1 MLHKWCVNCEQGVRL
16 NLCGIALEILRRGQ
30 YILKKLDFKNAV
42 IKKALMVLY
51 DVVAI
56 NLAYIFVMLIGGGQR
71 NMDAIWQRS
80 LPVTVIFIVLYHAFK
95 IYSSMWEYAGIREV
109 LNVALA
115 TVIGG
120 VCGIAVDLIFS
131 SFGGAASEL
140 KNGCF
145 DASFYIFGTLVA
157 IVFVA
162 GMRVAYRL
170 IRRYYR
176 EKSLEMDEK
185 LDRVMIVGAG
195 DMGMIIINELEVNNY
210 ARGKPVIAVDDN
222 PLKVGKRIRG
232 IPVKGTCNQIPEL
245 AKKYDINTIIL
256 CLPSVGSE
264 RQTEILRIA
273 VKTGCRLK
281 TSPSLLEMTD
291 TSQSGRIRDV
301 NITDLLSR
309 PEVELNRDVCGYLKD
324 QVVLVTGGGGSIGSE
339 LCRQVSKYH
348 PKKIV
353 VFDIYENGA
362 YILKQQLDSYH
373 NGDPE
378 IDIRIGSVR
387 DQARLREVF
396 EEFRPSIVFH
406 AAAHKHVPLMEDCP
420 KEAVKNNVFGTF
432 NVASIAIEYKVK
444 RFVNISSDKAVN
456 PANVMGATKRI
467 TEMIVQYFE
476 RKCKNSTIF
485 AAVRFGN
492 VLGSSGSVIPIFT
505 EQIKNGGPVTVTHPE
520 ITRYFMT
527 IPEAAQLVVQAG
539 GLARGGEIFVLDMG
553 DPVKIVT
560 LAENLI
566 MLSGY
571 KPYTEIEI
579 KFTGLRPGEKLYEE
593 LVLDEESDE
602 RQMTA
607 NNKIFVTKAV
617 EMDDD
622 LFEKEL
628 EKLNK
633 ADEKEI
639 RKIIKEIVPNYKE
652 AETD

>member
-1 MLHKWCVNCEQGVRL
+1 M
-16 NLCGIALEILRRGQ
+16 
-30 YILKKLDFKNAV
+30 KKVDFKSAG
-42 IKKALMVLY
+42 IKSVLMMLY
-51 DVVAI
+51 DVFAV
-56 NLAYIFVMLIGGGQR
+56 NFAYIFVMFIGSGQH
-71 NMDAIWQRS
+71 NMDAIWQRA
-80 LPVTVIFIVLYHAFK
+80 LPVTAIFIVLYYAFK

-109 LNVALA
+109 WNVALA
-115 TVIGG
+115 TIIGG
-120 VCGIAVDLIFS
+120 ISGIAVDLILS
-131 SFGGAASEL
+131 SIGGAASKL
-140 KNGCF
+140 NNGCF
-145 DASFYIFGTLVA
+145 DAYFYVFGTLVA
-157 IVFVA
+157 IILVA
-162 GMRVAYRL
+162 GMRILYRL
-170 IRRYYR
+170 VRRYYR
-176 EKSLEMDEK
+176 EKSLEKDEK
-185 LDRVMIVGAG
+185 LDHVMIVGAG

-210 ARGKPVIAVDDN
+210 SKGKPIIAVDDN

-232 IPVKGTCNQIPEL
+232 IPVKGTCDQIPEL
-245 AKKYDINTIIL
+245 AKKYDINTIIM

-273 VKTGCRLK
+273 VKTGCKLK

-291 TSQSGRIRDV
+291 TSHGGRIRDV

-324 QVVLVTGGGGSIGSE
+324 QIVLVTGGGGSIGSE

-353 VFDIYENGA
+353 VFDIYENNA
-362 YILKQQLDSYH
+362 YLLKQQLDAYH
-373 NGDPE
+373 KGNPE

-387 DQARLREVF
+387 DPKRLREVF
-396 EEFRPSIVFH
+396 DEFHPSIVFH
-406 AAAHKHVPLMEDCP
+406 AAAHKHVPLMEDSP

-432 NVASIAIEYKVK
+432 NVASIAVEYNVK

-505 EQIKNGGPVTVTHPE
+505 EQIKNGGPVMVTHPD

-539 GLARGGEIFVLDMG
+539 GLAKGGEIFVLDMG
-553 DPVKIVT
+553 EPVKIVT

-579 KFTGLRPGEKLYEE
+579 KFSGLRPGEKLYEE

-602 RQMTA
+602 RKMTA
-607 NNKIFVTKAV
+607 NNKIFVTKPV
-617 EMDDD
+617 DMDDE

-628 EKLNK
+628 EKLK
-633 ADEKEI
+633 DADENEV
-639 RKIIKEIVPNYKE
+639 RGIIKEIVPNYHE
-652 AETD
+652 AKTD

>member
-1 MLHKWCVNCEQGVRL
+1 M
-16 NLCGIALEILRRGQ
+16 
-30 YILKKLDFKNAV
+30 KKVDFKSAG
-42 IKKALMVLY
+42 IKSVLMMLY
-51 DVVAI
+51 DVFAV
-56 NLAYIFVMLIGGGQR
+56 NFAYIFVMFIGSGQH
-71 NMDAIWQRS
+71 NMDAIWQRA
-80 LPVTVIFIVLYHAFK
+80 LPVTAIFIVLYYAFK

-109 LNVALA
+109 WNVALA
-115 TVIGG
+115 TIIGG
-120 VCGIAVDLIFS
+120 ISGIAVDLILS
-131 SFGGAASEL
+131 SIGGAASKL
-140 KNGCF
+140 NNGCF
-145 DASFYIFGTLVA
+145 DAYFYIFGTLVA
-157 IVFVA
+157 IILVA
-162 GMRVAYRL
+162 GMRILYRL
-170 IRRYYR
+170 VRRYYR
-176 EKSLEMDEK
+176 EKSLEKDEK

-210 ARGKPVIAVDDN
+210 SKGKPIIAVDDN

-232 IPVKGTCNQIPEL
+232 IPVKGTCDQIPEL
-245 AKKYDINTIIL
+245 AKKYDINTIIM

-273 VKTGCRLK
+273 VKTGCKLK

-291 TSQSGRIRDV
+291 TSHGGRIRDV

-324 QVVLVTGGGGSIGSE
+324 QIVLVTGGGGSIGSE

-353 VFDIYENGA
+353 VFDIYENNA
-362 YILKQQLDSYH
+362 YLLKQQLDSYH
-373 NGDPE
+373 KGNPE

-387 DQARLREVF
+387 DPKRLREVF
-396 EEFRPSIVFH
+396 DEFHPSIVFH
-406 AAAHKHVPLMEDCP
+406 AAAHKHVPLMEDSP

-432 NVASIAIEYKVK
+432 NVASIAVEYNVK

-505 EQIKNGGPVTVTHPE
+505 EQIKNGGPVMVTHPD

-539 GLARGGEIFVLDMG
+539 GLAKGGEIFVLDMG
-553 DPVKIVT
+553 EPVKIVT

-579 KFTGLRPGEKLYEE
+579 KFSGLRPGEKLYEE

-602 RQMTA
+602 RKMTA
-607 NNKIFVTKAV
+607 NNKIFVTKPV
-617 EMDDD
+617 DMDDE

-628 EKLNK
+628 EKLK
-633 ADEKEI
+633 DADENEV
-639 RKIIKEIVPNYKE
+639 RGIIKEIVPNYHE
-652 AETD
+652 AKND

>member
-1 MLHKWCVNCEQGVRL
+1 M
-16 NLCGIALEILRRGQ
+16 
-30 YILKKLDFKNAV
+30 KKVDFKSAG
-42 IKKALMVLY
+42 IKSALMMLY
-51 DVVAI
+51 DVFAV
-56 NLAYIFVMLIGGGQR
+56 NFAYIFVMFIGSGQH
-71 NMDAIWQRS
+71 NMDAIWQRA
-80 LPVTVIFIVLYHAFK
+80 LPVTAIFIVLYYAFK

-109 LNVALA
+109 WNVALA
-115 TVIGG
+115 TIIGG
-120 VCGIAVDLIFS
+120 ISGIAVDLILS
-131 SFGGAASEL
+131 SIGGAASKL
-140 KNGCF
+140 NNGCF
-145 DASFYIFGTLVA
+145 DAYFYVFGTLVA
-157 IVFVA
+157 IILVA
-162 GMRVAYRL
+162 GMRILYRL
-170 IRRYYR
+170 VRRYYR
-176 EKSLEMDEK
+176 EKSLEKDEK

-210 ARGKPVIAVDDN
+210 SRGKPIIAVDDN

-232 IPVKGTCNQIPEL
+232 IPVKGTCDQIPEL
-245 AKKYDINTIIL
+245 AKKYDINTIIM

-273 VKTGCRLK
+273 VKTGCKLK

-291 TSQSGRIRDV
+291 TSNGGRIRDV

-324 QVVLVTGGGGSIGSE
+324 QIVLVTGGGGSIGSE

-353 VFDIYENGA
+353 VFDIYENSA
-362 YILKQQLDSYH
+362 YLLKQQLDAYH
-373 NGDPE
+373 KGNPE

-387 DQARLREVF
+387 DPKRLREVF
-396 EEFRPSIVFH
+396 DEFHPSIVFH
-406 AAAHKHVPLMEDCP
+406 AAAHKHVPLMEDSP

-432 NVASIAIEYKVK
+432 NVASIAVEYNVK

-505 EQIKNGGPVTVTHPE
+505 EQIKNGGPVMVTHPD

-539 GLARGGEIFVLDMG
+539 GLAKGGEIFVLDMG
-553 DPVKIVT
+553 EPVKIVT

-579 KFTGLRPGEKLYEE
+579 KFSGLRPGEKLYEE

-602 RQMTA
+602 RKMTA
-607 NNKIFVTKAV
+607 NNKIFVTKPV
-617 EMDDD
+617 DMDDE

-628 EKLNK
+628 EKLK
-633 ADEKEI
+633 DADENEV
-639 RKIIKEIVPNYKE
+639 RGIIKEIVPNYHE
-652 AETD
+652 AKND

>member
-1 MLHKWCVNCEQGVRL
+1 MKKVDFRSAFVKRILMMVYDIFAVNLSYLCVM
-16 NLCGIALEILRRGQ
+16 
-30 YILKKLDFKNAV
+30 F
-42 IKKALMVLY
+42 
-51 DVVAI
+51 
-56 NLAYIFVMLIGGGQR
+56 IGGGQKSF
-71 NMDAIWQRS
+71 DALLERA
-80 LPVTVIFIVLYHAFK
+80 LPVTVITILLFYAFK
-95 IYSSMWEYAGIREV
+95 VYSSMWEYAGYKEI
-109 LNVALA
+109 LNVSVAA
-115 TVIGG
+115 VISGIS
-120 VCGIAVDLIFS
+120 GIAVDLIIS
-131 SFGGAASEL
+131 SLGGATSDL

-145 DASFYIFGTLVA
+145 DAYFYIFGTLF
-157 IVFVA
+157 IILLVA
-162 GMRVAYRL
+162 GMRMGYRL

-176 EKSLEMDEK
+176 ESALKRDEK

-210 ARGKPVIAVDDN
+210 SKGKPIIAVDDN
-222 PLKVGKRIRG
+222 PLKLGQRIRG
-232 IPVKGTCNQIPEL
+232 IPVKGNCDQIPEL
-245 AKKYDINTIIL
+245 AKKYEIDTIIL
-256 CLPSVGSE
+256 CLPSVNAE

-273 VKTGCRLK
+273 VKTGCKLK
-281 TSPSLLEMTD
+281 TSPSLLEMAD
-291 TSQSGRIRDV
+291 MSQGGGRIRDV

-309 PEVELNRDVCGYLKD
+309 PEVELNKDVCSYLND

-353 VFDIYENGA
+353 VFDIYENSA
-362 YILKQQLDSYH
+362 YLLKQQLDAFH
-373 NGDPE
+373 KGKLE

-387 DQARLREVF
+387 DPKRLREVF
-396 EEFRPSIVFH
+396 DEFHPSIVFH
-406 AAAHKHVPLMEDCP
+406 AAAHKHVPLMEESP

-432 NVASIAIEYKVK
+432 NVASIAIEYNVK

-476 RKCKNSTIF
+476 RKCNNSTIF

-505 EQIKNGGPVTVTHPE
+505 EQIKNGGPVTVTHPD

-539 GLARGGEIFVLDMG
+539 GLAKGGEIFVLDMG
-553 DPVKIVT
+553 EPVKIVT

-579 KFTGLRPGEKLYEE
+579 EFSGLRPGEKLYEE
-593 LVLDEESDE
+593 LVLEEESSE
-602 RQMTA
+602 RKMTA
-607 NNKIFVTKAV
+607 NNKIFVTKPV
-617 EMDDD
+617 EMDDK
-622 LFEKEL
+622 LFESQL
-628 EKLNK
+628 EKLKN
-633 ADEKEI
+633 AGEREV
-639 RKIIKEIVPNYKE
+639 RGIIKEIVPNYHE
-652 AETD
+652 AE

>member
-1 MLHKWCVNCEQGVRL
+1 M
-16 NLCGIALEILRRGQ
+16 
-30 YILKKLDFKNAV
+30 KKVDFKSAG
-42 IKKALMVLY
+42 IKSVLMMLY
-51 DVVAI
+51 DVFAV
-56 NLAYIFVMLIGGGQR
+56 NFAYIFVMFIGSGQH
-71 NMDAIWQRS
+71 NMDAIWQRA
-80 LPVTVIFIVLYHAFK
+80 LPVTAIFIVLYYAFK

-109 LNVALA
+109 WNVALA
-115 TVIGG
+115 TIIGG
-120 VCGIAVDLIFS
+120 ISGIAVDLILS
-131 SFGGAASEL
+131 SIGGAASKL
-140 KNGCF
+140 NNGCF
-145 DASFYIFGTLVA
+145 DAYFYIFGTLVA
-157 IVFVA
+157 IILVA
-162 GMRVAYRL
+162 GMRILYRL
-170 IRRYYR
+170 VRRYYR
-176 EKSLEMDEK
+176 EKSLEKDEK

-210 ARGKPVIAVDDN
+210 SRGKPIIAVDDN

-232 IPVKGTCNQIPEL
+232 IPVKGTCDQIPEL
-245 AKKYDINTIIL
+245 AKKYDINTIIM

-273 VKTGCRLK
+273 VKTGCKLK

-291 TSQSGRIRDV
+291 TSHGGRIRDV

-324 QVVLVTGGGGSIGSE
+324 QIVLVTGGGGSIGSE

-353 VFDIYENGA
+353 VFDIYENSA
-362 YILKQQLDSYH
+362 YLLKQQLDAYH
-373 NGDPE
+373 KGNPE

-387 DQARLREVF
+387 DPKRLREVF
-396 EEFRPSIVFH
+396 DEFHPSIVFH
-406 AAAHKHVPLMEDCP
+406 AAAHKHVPLMEDSP

-432 NVASIAIEYKVK
+432 NVASIAVEYNVK

-505 EQIKNGGPVTVTHPE
+505 EQIKNGGPVMVTHPD

-539 GLARGGEIFVLDMG
+539 GLAKGGEIFVLDMG
-553 DPVKIVT
+553 EPVKIVT

-579 KFTGLRPGEKLYEE
+579 KFSGLRPGEKLYEE

-602 RQMTA
+602 RKMTA
-607 NNKIFVTKAV
+607 NNKIFVTKPV
-617 EMDDD
+617 DMDDE

-628 EKLNK
+628 EKLK
-633 ADEKEI
+633 YADEKEV
-639 RKIIKEIVPNYKE
+639 RGIIKEIVPNYHE
-652 AETD
+652 AKTD

>member
-1 MLHKWCVNCEQGVRL
+1 M
-16 NLCGIALEILRRGQ
+16 
-30 YILKKLDFKNAV
+30 KKVDFKSAG
-42 IKKALMVLY
+42 IKSVLMMLY
-51 DVVAI
+51 DVFAV
-56 NLAYIFVMLIGGGQR
+56 NFAYIFVMFIGSGQH
-71 NMDAIWQRS
+71 NMDAIWQRA
-80 LPVTVIFIVLYHAFK
+80 LPVTAIFIVLYYAFK

-109 LNVALA
+109 WNVALA
-115 TVIGG
+115 TIIGG
-120 VCGIAVDLIFS
+120 ISGIAVDLILS
-131 SFGGAASEL
+131 SIGGAASKL
-140 KNGCF
+140 NNGCF
-145 DASFYIFGTLVA
+145 DAYFYIFGTLVA
-157 IVFVA
+157 IILVA
-162 GMRVAYRL
+162 GMRILYRL
-170 IRRYYR
+170 VRRYYR
-176 EKSLEMDEK
+176 EKSLEKDEK

-210 ARGKPVIAVDDN
+210 SKGKPIIAVDDN

-232 IPVKGTCNQIPEL
+232 IPVKGTCDQIPEL
-245 AKKYDINTIIL
+245 AKKYDINTIIM

-273 VKTGCRLK
+273 VKTGCKLK

-291 TSQSGRIRDV
+291 TSHGGRIRDV

-324 QVVLVTGGGGSIGSE
+324 QIVLVTGGGGSIGSE

-353 VFDIYENGA
+353 VFDIYENNA
-362 YILKQQLDSYH
+362 YLLKQQLDSYH
-373 NGDPE
+373 KGNPE

-387 DQARLREVF
+387 DPKRLREVF
-396 EEFRPSIVFH
+396 DEFHPSIVFH
-406 AAAHKHVPLMEDCP
+406 AAAHKHVPLMEDSP

-432 NVASIAIEYKVK
+432 NVASIAVEYNVK

-505 EQIKNGGPVTVTHPE
+505 EQIKNGGPVMVTHPD

-539 GLARGGEIFVLDMG
+539 GLAKGGEIFVLDMG
-553 DPVKIVT
+553 EPVKIVT

-579 KFTGLRPGEKLYEE
+579 KFSGLRPGEKLYEE

-602 RQMTA
+602 RKMTA
-607 NNKIFVTKAV
+607 NNKIFVTKPV
-617 EMDDD
+617 DMDDE

-628 EKLNK
+628 EKLK
-633 ADEKEI
+633 DADENEV
-639 RKIIKEIVPNYKE
+639 RGIIKEIVPNYHE
-652 AETD
+652 AKTD

>member
-1 MLHKWCVNCEQGVRL
+1 M
-16 NLCGIALEILRRGQ
+16 
-30 YILKKLDFKNAV
+30 KKVDFKSAG
-42 IKKALMVLY
+42 IKSVLMMLY
-51 DVVAI
+51 DVFAV
-56 NLAYIFVMLIGGGQR
+56 NFAYIFVMFIGSGQH
-71 NMDAIWQRS
+71 NMDAIWQRA
-80 LPVTVIFIVLYHAFK
+80 LPVTAIFIVLYYAFK

-109 LNVALA
+109 WNVALA
-115 TVIGG
+115 TIIGG
-120 VCGIAVDLIFS
+120 ISGIAVDLILS
-131 SFGGAASEL
+131 SIGGAASKL
-140 KNGCF
+140 NNGCF
-145 DASFYIFGTLVA
+145 DAYFYVFGTLVA
-157 IVFVA
+157 IILVA
-162 GMRVAYRL
+162 GMRILYRL
-170 IRRYYR
+170 VRRYYR
-176 EKSLEMDEK
+176 EKSLEKDEK

-210 ARGKPVIAVDDN
+210 SKGKPIIAVDDN

-232 IPVKGTCNQIPEL
+232 IPVKGTCDQIPEL
-245 AKKYDINTIIL
+245 AKKYDINTIIM

-273 VKTGCRLK
+273 VKTGCKLK
-281 TSPSLLEMTD
+281 TSPSLLEMMD
-291 TSQSGRIRDV
+291 TSHGGRIRDV

-324 QVVLVTGGGGSIGSE
+324 QIVLVTGGGGSIGSE

-353 VFDIYENGA
+353 VFDIYENNA
-362 YILKQQLDSYH
+362 YLLKQQLDAYH
-373 NGDPE
+373 KGNPE

-387 DQARLREVF
+387 DPKRLREVF
-396 EEFRPSIVFH
+396 DEFHPSIVFH
-406 AAAHKHVPLMEDCP
+406 AAAHKHVPLMEDSP

-432 NVASIAIEYKVK
+432 NVASIAVEYNVK

-505 EQIKNGGPVTVTHPE
+505 EQIKNGGPVMVTHPD

-539 GLARGGEIFVLDMG
+539 GLAKGGEIFVLDMG
-553 DPVKIVT
+553 EPVKIVT

-579 KFTGLRPGEKLYEE
+579 KFSGLRPGEKLYEE

-602 RQMTA
+602 RKMTA
-607 NNKIFVTKAV
+607 NNKIFVTKPV
-617 EMDDD
+617 DMDDE

-628 EKLNK
+628 EKLK
-633 ADEKEI
+633 DADENEV
-639 RKIIKEIVPNYKE
+639 RGIIKEIVPNYHE
-652 AETD
+652 AKND

>member
-1 MLHKWCVNCEQGVRL
+1 M
-16 NLCGIALEILRRGQ
+16 
-30 YILKKLDFKNAV
+30 KKVDFKSAG
-42 IKKALMVLY
+42 IKSALMMLY
-51 DVVAI
+51 DVFAV
-56 NLAYIFVMLIGGGQR
+56 NFAYIFVMFIGSGQH
-71 NMDAIWQRS
+71 NMDAIWQRA
-80 LPVTVIFIVLYHAFK
+80 LPVTAIFIVLYYAFK

-109 LNVALA
+109 WNVALA
-115 TVIGG
+115 TIIGG
-120 VCGIAVDLIFS
+120 ISGIAVDLILS
-131 SFGGAASEL
+131 SIGGAASKL
-140 KNGCF
+140 NNGCF
-145 DASFYIFGTLVA
+145 DAYFYVFGTLVA
-157 IVFVA
+157 IILVA
-162 GMRVAYRL
+162 GMRILYRL
-170 IRRYYR
+170 VRRYYR
-176 EKSLEMDEK
+176 EKSLEKDEK

-210 ARGKPVIAVDDN
+210 SRGKPIIAVDDN

-232 IPVKGTCNQIPEL
+232 IPVKGTCDQIPEL
-245 AKKYDINTIIL
+245 AKKYDINTIIM

-273 VKTGCRLK
+273 VKTGCKLK
-281 TSPSLLEMTD
+281 TSPNLLEMTD
-291 TSQSGRIRDV
+291 TSHGGRIRDV

-324 QVVLVTGGGGSIGSE
+324 QIVLVTGGGGSIGSE

-353 VFDIYENGA
+353 VFDIYENNA
-362 YILKQQLDSYH
+362 YLLKQQLDAYH
-373 NGDPE
+373 KGNPE

-387 DQARLREVF
+387 DPKRLREVF
-396 EEFRPSIVFH
+396 DEFHPSIVFH
-406 AAAHKHVPLMEDCP
+406 AAAHKHVPLMEDSP

-432 NVASIAIEYKVK
+432 NVASIAVEYNVK

-505 EQIKNGGPVTVTHPE
+505 EQIKNGGPVMVTHPD

-539 GLARGGEIFVLDMG
+539 GLAKGGEIFVLDMG
-553 DPVKIVT
+553 EPVKIVT

-579 KFTGLRPGEKLYEE
+579 KFSGLRPGEKLYEE

-602 RQMTA
+602 RKMTA
-607 NNKIFVTKAV
+607 NNKIFVTKPV
-617 EMDDD
+617 NMDDE

-628 EKLNK
+628 EKLK
-633 ADEKEI
+633 DADENEV
-639 RKIIKEIVPNYKE
+639 RGIIKEIVPNYHE
-652 AETD
+652 AKTD

>member
-1 MLHKWCVNCEQGVRL
+1 M
-16 NLCGIALEILRRGQ
+16 
-30 YILKKLDFKNAV
+30 KKVDFKSAG
-42 IKKALMVLY
+42 IKSVLMMLY
-51 DVVAI
+51 DVFAV
-56 NLAYIFVMLIGGGQR
+56 NFAYIFVMFIGSGQH
-71 NMDAIWQRS
+71 NMDAIWQRA
-80 LPVTVIFIVLYHAFK
+80 LPVTAIFIVLYYAFK

-109 LNVALA
+109 WNVALA
-115 TVIGG
+115 TIIGG
-120 VCGIAVDLIFS
+120 ISGIAVDLILS
-131 SFGGAASEL
+131 SIGGAASKL
-140 KNGCF
+140 NNGCF
-145 DASFYIFGTLVA
+145 DAYFYVFGTLVA
-157 IVFVA
+157 IILVA
-162 GMRVAYRL
+162 GMRILYRL
-170 IRRYYR
+170 VRRYYR
-176 EKSLEMDEK
+176 EKSLEKDEK

-210 ARGKPVIAVDDN
+210 SKGKPIIAVDDN

-232 IPVKGTCNQIPEL
+232 IPVKGTCDQIPEL
-245 AKKYDINTIIL
+245 AKKYDINTIIM

-273 VKTGCRLK
+273 VKTGCKLK

-291 TSQSGRIRDV
+291 TSHGGRIRDV

-324 QVVLVTGGGGSIGSE
+324 QIVLVTGGGGSIGSE

-353 VFDIYENGA
+353 VFDIYENNA
-362 YILKQQLDSYH
+362 YLLKQQLDAYH
-373 NGDPE
+373 KGNPE

-387 DQARLREVF
+387 DPKRLREVF
-396 EEFRPSIVFH
+396 DEFHPSIVFH
-406 AAAHKHVPLMEDCP
+406 AAAHKHVPLMEDSP

-432 NVASIAIEYKVK
+432 NVASIAVEYNVK

-505 EQIKNGGPVTVTHPE
+505 EQIKNGGPVMVTHPD

-539 GLARGGEIFVLDMG
+539 GLAKGGEIFVLDMG
-553 DPVKIVT
+553 EPVKIVT

-579 KFTGLRPGEKLYEE
+579 KFSGLRPGEKLYEE

-602 RQMTA
+602 RKMTA
-607 NNKIFVTKAV
+607 NNKIFVTKPV
-617 EMDDD
+617 DMDDE

-628 EKLNK
+628 EKLK
-633 ADEKEI
+633 YADEKEV
-639 RKIIKEIVPNYKE
+639 RGIIKEIVPNYHE
-652 AETD
+652 AKTD

>member
-1 MLHKWCVNCEQGVRL
+1 MY
-16 NLCGIALEILRRGQ
+16 IRGR
-30 YILKKLDFKNAV
+30 IERSRKGFLIGRSIVVKKVDFKSAG
-42 IKKALMVLY
+42 IKSALMMLY
-51 DVVAI
+51 DVFAV
-56 NLAYIFVMLIGGGQR
+56 NFAYIFVMFIGSGQH
-71 NMDAIWQRS
+71 NMDAIWQRA
-80 LPVTVIFIVLYHAFK
+80 LPVTAIFIVLYYAFK

-109 LNVALA
+109 WNVALA
-115 TVIGG
+115 TIIGG
-120 VCGIAVDLIFS
+120 ISGIAVDLILS
-131 SFGGAASEL
+131 SIGGAASKL
-140 KNGCF
+140 NNGCF
-145 DASFYIFGTLVA
+145 DAYFYVFGTLVA
-157 IVFVA
+157 IILVA
-162 GMRVAYRL
+162 GMRILYRL
-170 IRRYYR
+170 VRRYYR
-176 EKSLEMDEK
+176 EKSLEKDEK
-185 LDRVMIVGAG
+185 IDRVMIVGAG

-210 ARGKPVIAVDDN
+210 SRGKPIIAVDDN

-232 IPVKGTCNQIPEL
+232 IPVKGTCDQIPEL
-245 AKKYDINTIIL
+245 AKKYDINTIIM

-273 VKTGCRLK
+273 VKTGCKLK

-291 TSQSGRIRDV
+291 TSNGGRIRDV

-324 QVVLVTGGGGSIGSE
+324 QIVLVTGGGGSIGSE

-353 VFDIYENGA
+353 VFDIYENNA
-362 YILKQQLDSYH
+362 YLLKQQLDAYH
-373 NGDPE
+373 KGNPE

-387 DQARLREVF
+387 DPKRLREVF
-396 EEFRPSIVFH
+396 DEFHPSIVFH
-406 AAAHKHVPLMEDCP
+406 AAAHKHVPLMEDSP

-432 NVASIAIEYKVK
+432 NVASIAVEYNVK

-505 EQIKNGGPVTVTHPE
+505 EQIKNGGPVMVTHPD

-539 GLARGGEIFVLDMG
+539 GLAKGGEIFVLDMG
-553 DPVKIVT
+553 EPVKIVT

-579 KFTGLRPGEKLYEE
+579 KFSGLRPGEKLYEE

-602 RQMTA
+602 RKMTA
-607 NNKIFVTKAV
+607 NNKIFVTKPV
-617 EMDDD
+617 NMDDE

-628 EKLNK
+628 EKLK
-633 ADEKEI
+633 DADENEV
-639 RKIIKEIVPNYKE
+639 RGIIKEIVPNYHE
-652 AETD
+652 AKTD

>member
-1 MLHKWCVNCEQGVRL
+1 M
-16 NLCGIALEILRRGQ
+16 
-30 YILKKLDFKNAV
+30 KKIDFRSAF
-42 IKKALMVLY
+42 IKSTLMMLY
-51 DVVAI
+51 DIFAV
-56 NLAYIFVMLIGGGQR
+56 NFAYIFVMLLGGGQQ
-71 NMDAIWQRS
+71 NMSAIWQRA

-109 LNVALA
+109 WNVAMA
-115 TVIGG
+115 TAIGG
-120 VCGIAVDLIFS
+120 ISGIAVDLILS
-131 SFGGAASEL
+131 SIGGAASEL

-145 DASFYIFGTLVA
+145 DAYFYVFGTLVA
-157 IVFVA
+157 IVLVA
-162 GMRVAYRL
+162 GMRVIYRL
-170 IRRYYR
+170 VRRYYR
-176 EKSLEMDEK
+176 ERSLKNEEK

-210 ARGKPVIAVDDN
+210 ARGKPIIAVDDN

-232 IPVKGTCNQIPEL
+232 IPVKGTCDQIPEL
-245 AKKYDINTIIL
+245 AKKYNINTIIL

-273 VKTGCRLK
+273 VKTGCKLK

-291 TSQSGRIRDV
+291 TSQGGRIRDV

-309 PEVELNRDVCGYLKD
+309 PEVELNRDVCSYLKD
-324 QVVLVTGGGGSIGSE
+324 QVVLVTGGGSIGSE

-353 VFDIYENGA
+353 VFDIYENSA
-362 YILKQQLDSYH
+362 YLLKQQLDAYH
-373 NGDPE
+373 KGNPE

-387 DQARLREVF
+387 DQTRLREIF
-396 EEFRPSIVFH
+396 DEFHPSIVFH
-406 AAAHKHVPLMEDCP
+406 AAAHKHVPLMEDSP

-432 NVASIAIEYKVK
+432 NVASIAVEYNVK

-505 EQIKNGGPVTVTHPE
+505 EQIKNGGPVMVTHPE

-539 GLARGGEIFVLDMG
+539 GLAKGGEIFVLDMG
-553 DPVKIVT
+553 EPVKIVT

-579 KFTGLRPGEKLYEE
+579 KFSGLRPGEKLYEE
-593 LVLDEESDE
+593 LVLDEESSE
-602 RQMTA
+602 RKMTA
-607 NNKIFVTKAV
+607 NNKIFVTKPV
-617 EMDDD
+617 DMDDE

-628 EKLNK
+628 EKLKK
-633 ADEKEI
+633 ADVNEV
-639 RKIIKEIVPNYKE
+639 RGIIKEIVPNFKE
-652 AETD
+652 AVID

>member
-1 MLHKWCVNCEQGVRL
+1 M
-16 NLCGIALEILRRGQ
+16 
-30 YILKKLDFKNAV
+30 KKVDFKSAG
-42 IKKALMVLY
+42 IKSVLMMLY
-51 DVVAI
+51 DVFAV
-56 NLAYIFVMLIGGGQR
+56 NFAYIFVMFIGSGQH
-71 NMDAIWQRS
+71 NMDAIWQRA
-80 LPVTVIFIVLYHAFK
+80 LPVTAIFIVLYYAFK

-109 LNVALA
+109 WNVALA
-115 TVIGG
+115 TIIGG
-120 VCGIAVDLIFS
+120 ISGIAVDLILS
-131 SFGGAASEL
+131 SIGGAASKL
-140 KNGCF
+140 NNGCF
-145 DASFYIFGTLVA
+145 DAYFYIFGTLVA
-157 IVFVA
+157 IILVA
-162 GMRVAYRL
+162 GMRILYRL
-170 IRRYYR
+170 VRRYYR
-176 EKSLEMDEK
+176 EKSLEKDEK

-210 ARGKPVIAVDDN
+210 SKGKPIIAVDDN

-232 IPVKGTCNQIPEL
+232 IPVKGTCDQIPEL
-245 AKKYDINTIIL
+245 AKKYDINTIIM

-273 VKTGCRLK
+273 VKTGCKLK

-291 TSQSGRIRDV
+291 TSHGGRIRDV

-324 QVVLVTGGGGSIGSE
+324 QIVLVTGGGGSIGSE

-353 VFDIYENGA
+353 VFDIYENNA
-362 YILKQQLDSYH
+362 YLLKQQLDAYH
-373 NGDPE
+373 KGNPE

-387 DQARLREVF
+387 DPKRLREVF
-396 EEFRPSIVFH
+396 DEFHPSIVFH
-406 AAAHKHVPLMEDCP
+406 AAAHKHVPLMEDSP

-432 NVASIAIEYKVK
+432 NVASIAVEYNVK

-505 EQIKNGGPVTVTHPE
+505 EQIKNGGPVMVTHPD

-539 GLARGGEIFVLDMG
+539 GLAKGGEIFVLDMG
-553 DPVKIVT
+553 EPVKIVT

-579 KFTGLRPGEKLYEE
+579 KFSGLRPGEKLYEE

-602 RQMTA
+602 RKMTA
-607 NNKIFVTKAV
+607 NNKIFVTKPV
-617 EMDDD
+617 DMDDE

-628 EKLNK
+628 EKLK
-633 ADEKEI
+633 YADEKEV
-639 RKIIKEIVPNYKE
+639 RGIIKEIVPNYHE
-652 AETD
+652 AKTD

>member
-1 MLHKWCVNCEQGVRL
+1 M
-16 NLCGIALEILRRGQ
+16 
-30 YILKKLDFKNAV
+30 
-42 IKKALMVLY
+42 MLY
-51 DVVAI
+51 DVFAV
-56 NLAYIFVMLIGGGQR
+56 NFAYIFVMFIGSGQH
-71 NMDAIWQRS
+71 NMDAIWQRA
-80 LPVTVIFIVLYHAFK
+80 LQVTAIFIVLYYAFK

-109 LNVALA
+109 WNVALA
-115 TVIGG
+115 TIIGG
-120 VCGIAVDLIFS
+120 ISGIAVDLILS
-131 SFGGAASEL
+131 SIGGAASKL
-140 KNGCF
+140 NNGCF
-145 DASFYIFGTLVA
+145 DAYFYVFGTLVA
-157 IVFVA
+157 IILVA
-162 GMRVAYRL
+162 GMRILYRL
-170 IRRYYR
+170 VRRYYR
-176 EKSLEMDEK
+176 EKSLEKDEK

-210 ARGKPVIAVDDN
+210 SRGKPIIAVDDN

-232 IPVKGTCNQIPEL
+232 IPVKGTCDQIPEL
-245 AKKYDINTIIL
+245 AKKYDINTIIM

-273 VKTGCRLK
+273 VKTGCKLK

-291 TSQSGRIRDV
+291 TSNGGRIRDV

-324 QVVLVTGGGGSIGSE
+324 QIVLVTGGGGSIGSE

-353 VFDIYENGA
+353 VFDIYENNA
-362 YILKQQLDSYH
+362 YLLKQQLDAYH
-373 NGDPE
+373 KGNPE

-387 DQARLREVF
+387 DPKRLREVF
-396 EEFRPSIVFH
+396 DEFHPSIVFH
-406 AAAHKHVPLMEDCP
+406 AAAHKHVPLMEDSP

-432 NVASIAIEYKVK
+432 NVASIAVEYNVK

-505 EQIKNGGPVTVTHPE
+505 EQIKNGGPVMVTHPD

-539 GLARGGEIFVLDMG
+539 GLAKGGEIFVLDMG
-553 DPVKIVT
+553 EPVKIVT

-579 KFTGLRPGEKLYEE
+579 KFSGLRPGEKLYEE

-602 RQMTA
+602 RKMTA
-607 NNKIFVTKAV
+607 NNKIFVTKPV
-617 EMDDD
+617 NMDDE

-628 EKLNK
+628 EKLK
-633 ADEKEI
+633 DADANEV
-639 RKIIKEIVPNYKE
+639 RGIIKEIVLNYHE
-652 AETD
+652 AKTD

>member
-1 MLHKWCVNCEQGVRL
+1 V
-16 NLCGIALEILRRGQ
+16 
-30 YILKKLDFKNAV
+30 KKVDFKSAG
-42 IKKALMVLY
+42 IKSALMMLY
-51 DVVAI
+51 DVFAV
-56 NLAYIFVMLIGGGQR
+56 NFAYIFVMFIGSGQH
-71 NMDAIWQRS
+71 NMDAIWQRA
-80 LPVTVIFIVLYHAFK
+80 LPVTAIFIVLYYAFK

-109 LNVALA
+109 WNVALA
-115 TVIGG
+115 TIIGG
-120 VCGIAVDLIFS
+120 ISGIAVDLILS
-131 SFGGAASEL
+131 SIGGAASKL
-140 KNGCF
+140 NNGCF
-145 DASFYIFGTLVA
+145 DAYFYVFGTLVA
-157 IVFVA
+157 IILVA
-162 GMRVAYRL
+162 GMRILYRL
-170 IRRYYR
+170 VRRYYR
-176 EKSLEMDEK
+176 EKSLEKDEE

-210 ARGKPVIAVDDN
+210 SRGKPIIAVDDN

-232 IPVKGTCNQIPEL
+232 IPVKGTCDQIPEL
-245 AKKYDINTIIL
+245 AKKYDINTIIM

-273 VKTGCRLK
+273 VKTGCKLK

-291 TSQSGRIRDV
+291 TSHGGRIRDV

-309 PEVELNRDVCGYLKD
+309 TEVELNRDVCGYLKD
-324 QVVLVTGGGGSIGSE
+324 QIVLVTGVGSIGSE

-353 VFDIYENGA
+353 VFDIYENSA
-362 YILKQQLDSYH
+362 YLLKQQLDAYH
-373 NGDPE
+373 KGNPE

-387 DQARLREVF
+387 DPKRLREVF
-396 EEFRPSIVFH
+396 DEFHPSIVFH
-406 AAAHKHVPLMEDCP
+406 AAAHKHVPLMEDSP

-432 NVASIAIEYKVK
+432 NVASIAVEYNVK

-505 EQIKNGGPVTVTHPE
+505 EQIKNGGPVMVTHPD

-539 GLARGGEIFVLDMG
+539 GLAKGGEIFVLDMG
-553 DPVKIVT
+553 EPVKIVT

-579 KFTGLRPGEKLYEE
+579 KFSGLRPGEKLYEE

-602 RQMTA
+602 RKMTA
-607 NNKIFVTKAV
+607 NNKIFVTKPV
-617 EMDDD
+617 DMDDE

-628 EKLNK
+628 EKLK
-633 ADEKEI
+633 DADENEV
-639 RKIIKEIVPNYKE
+639 RGIIKEIVPNYHE
-652 AETD
+652 AKTD

>member
-1 MLHKWCVNCEQGVRL
+1 M
-16 NLCGIALEILRRGQ
+16 
-30 YILKKLDFKNAV
+30 KKVDFKSAG
-42 IKKALMVLY
+42 IKSALMMLY
-51 DVVAI
+51 DVFAV
-56 NLAYIFVMLIGGGQR
+56 NFAYIFVMFIGSGQH
-71 NMDAIWQRS
+71 NMDAIWQRA
-80 LPVTVIFIVLYHAFK
+80 LPVTAIFIVLYYAFK

-109 LNVALA
+109 WNVALA
-115 TVIGG
+115 TIIGG
-120 VCGIAVDLIFS
+120 ISGIAVDLILS
-131 SFGGAASEL
+131 SIGGAASKL
-140 KNGCF
+140 NNGCF
-145 DASFYIFGTLVA
+145 DAYFYVFGTLVA
-157 IVFVA
+157 IILVA
-162 GMRVAYRL
+162 GMRILYRL
-170 IRRYYR
+170 VRRYYR
-176 EKSLEMDEK
+176 EKSLEKDEK

-195 DMGMIIINELEVNNY
+195 NMGMIIINELEVNNY
-210 ARGKPVIAVDDN
+210 SRGKPVIAVDDN

-232 IPVKGTCNQIPEL
+232 IPVKGTCDQIPEL
-245 AKKYDINTIIL
+245 AKKYDINTIIM

-273 VKTGCRLK
+273 VKTGCKLK

-291 TSQSGRIRDV
+291 TSNGGRIRDV

-324 QVVLVTGGGGSIGSE
+324 QIVLVTGGGSIGSE

-353 VFDIYENGA
+353 VFDIYENSA
-362 YILKQQLDSYH
+362 YLLKQQLDAYH
-373 NGDPE
+373 KGNPE

-387 DQARLREVF
+387 DPKRLREVF
-396 EEFRPSIVFH
+396 DEFHPSIVFH
-406 AAAHKHVPLMEDCP
+406 AAAHKHVPLMEDSP

-432 NVASIAIEYKVK
+432 NVASIAVEYNVK

-505 EQIKNGGPVTVTHPE
+505 EQIKNGGPVMVTHPD

-539 GLARGGEIFVLDMG
+539 GLAKGGEIFVLDMG
-553 DPVKIVT
+553 EPVKIVT

-579 KFTGLRPGEKLYEE
+579 KFSGLRPGEKLYEE

-602 RQMTA
+602 RKMTA
-607 NNKIFVTKAV
+607 NNKIFVTKPV
-617 EMDDD
+617 DMDDE

-628 EKLNK
+628 EKLK
-633 ADEKEI
+633 DADENEV
-639 RKIIKEIVPNYKE
+639 RGIIKEIVPNYHE
-652 AETD
+652 AKTD

>member
-1 MLHKWCVNCEQGVRL
+1 M
-16 NLCGIALEILRRGQ
+16 
-30 YILKKLDFKNAV
+30 KKVDFKSAG
-42 IKKALMVLY
+42 IKSALMMLY
-51 DVVAI
+51 DVFAV
-56 NLAYIFVMLIGGGQR
+56 NFAYIFVMFIGSGQH
-71 NMDAIWQRS
+71 NMDAIWQRA
-80 LPVTVIFIVLYHAFK
+80 LPVTAIFIVLYYAFK

-109 LNVALA
+109 WNVALA
-115 TVIGG
+115 TIIGG
-120 VCGIAVDLIFS
+120 ISGIAVDLILS
-131 SFGGAASEL
+131 SIGGAASKL
-140 KNGCF
+140 NNGCF
-145 DASFYIFGTLVA
+145 DAYFYVFGTLVA
-157 IVFVA
+157 IILVA
-162 GMRVAYRL
+162 GMRILYRL
-170 IRRYYR
+170 VRRYYR
-176 EKSLEMDEK
+176 EKSLEKDEK

-210 ARGKPVIAVDDN
+210 SRGKPIIAVDDN

-232 IPVKGTCNQIPEL
+232 IPVKGTCDQIPEL
-245 AKKYDINTIIL
+245 AKKYDINTIIM

-273 VKTGCRLK
+273 VKTGCKLK

-291 TSQSGRIRDV
+291 TSNGGRIRDV

-324 QVVLVTGGGGSIGSE
+324 QIVLVTGGGGSIGSE

-353 VFDIYENGA
+353 VFDIYENSA
-362 YILKQQLDSYH
+362 YLLKQQLDAYH
-373 NGDPE
+373 KGNPE

-387 DQARLREVF
+387 DPKRLREVF
-396 EEFRPSIVFH
+396 DEFHPSIVFH
-406 AAAHKHVPLMEDCP
+406 AAAHKHVPLMEDSP

-432 NVASIAIEYKVK
+432 NVASIAVEYNVK

-505 EQIKNGGPVTVTHPE
+505 EQIKNGGPVMVTHPD

-539 GLARGGEIFVLDMG
+539 GLAKGGEIFVLDMG
-553 DPVKIVT
+553 EPVKIVT

-579 KFTGLRPGEKLYEE
+579 KFSGLRPGEKLYEE

-602 RQMTA
+602 RKMTA
-607 NNKIFVTKAV
+607 NNKIFVTKPV
-617 EMDDD
+617 DMDDE

-628 EKLNK
+628 EKLK
-633 ADEKEI
+633 YADEKEV
-639 RKIIKEIVPNYKE
+639 RGIIKEIVPNYHE
-652 AETD
+652 AKTD

>member
-1 MLHKWCVNCEQGVRL
+1 M
-16 NLCGIALEILRRGQ
+16 
-30 YILKKLDFKNAV
+30 KKVDFKSAG
-42 IKKALMVLY
+42 IKSALMMLY
-51 DVVAI
+51 DVFAV
-56 NLAYIFVMLIGGGQR
+56 NFAYIFVMFIGSGQH
-71 NMDAIWQRS
+71 NMDAIWQRA
-80 LPVTVIFIVLYHAFK
+80 LPVTAIFIVLYYAFK
-95 IYSSMWEYAGIREV
+95 IYSSMWEYAGIREAW
-109 LNVALA
+109 NVALA
-115 TVIGG
+115 TIIGG
-120 VCGIAVDLIFS
+120 ISGIAVDLILS
-131 SFGGAASEL
+131 SIGGAASKL
-140 KNGCF
+140 NNGCF
-145 DASFYIFGTLVA
+145 DAYFYVFGTLVA
-157 IVFVA
+157 IILVA
-162 GMRVAYRL
+162 GMRILYHLV
-170 IRRYYR
+170 RRYYR
-176 EKSLEMDEK
+176 EKSLEKDEK

-210 ARGKPVIAVDDN
+210 SRGKPIIAVDDN

-232 IPVKGTCNQIPEL
+232 IPVKGTCDQIPEL
-245 AKKYDINTIIL
+245 AKKYDINTIIM

-273 VKTGCRLK
+273 VKTGCKLK

-291 TSQSGRIRDV
+291 TSHGGRIRDV

-324 QVVLVTGGGGSIGSE
+324 QIVLVTGGGGSIGSE

-353 VFDIYENGA
+353 VFDIYENNA
-362 YILKQQLDSYH
+362 YLLKQQLDAYH
-373 NGDPE
+373 KGNPE

-387 DQARLREVF
+387 DPKRLREVF
-396 EEFRPSIVFH
+396 DEFHPSIVFH
-406 AAAHKHVPLMEDCP
+406 AAAHKHVPLMEDSP

-432 NVASIAIEYKVK
+432 NVASIAVEYNVK

-492 VLGSSGSVIPIFT
+492 VLGSSGSVIPVFT
-505 EQIKNGGPVTVTHPE
+505 EQIKNGGPVMVTHPD

-539 GLARGGEIFVLDMG
+539 GLAKGGEIFVLDMG
-553 DPVKIVT
+553 EPVKIVT

-579 KFTGLRPGEKLYEE
+579 KFSGLRPGEKLYEE

-602 RQMTA
+602 RKMTA
-607 NNKIFVTKAV
+607 NNKIFVTKPV
-617 EMDDD
+617 DMDDE

-628 EKLNK
+628 EKLK
-633 ADEKEI
+633 DADENEV
-639 RKIIKEIVPNYKE
+639 RGIIKEIVPNYHE
-652 AETD
+652 AKND

>member
-1 MLHKWCVNCEQGVRL
+1 MKKVD
-16 NLCGIALEILRRGQ
+16 
-30 YILKKLDFKNAV
+30 LKSAFMKSL
-42 IKKALMVLY
+42 IMILY
-51 DVVAI
+51 DIFAV
-56 NLAYIFVMLIGGGQR
+56 NLSYFLVMIIGNGQ
-71 NMDAIWQRS
+71 NSTEAFLQRS
-80 LPVTVIFIVLYHAFK
+80 IPVTAVFITLYYAFRV
-95 IYSSMWEYAGIREV
+95 YSSMWQYAGLREV
-109 LNVALA
+109 FNIVIA

-120 VCGIAVDLIFS
+120 ISSVAIDLIMS
-131 SFGGAASEL
+131 SLGFAANSL

-145 DASFYIFGTLVA
+145 DASFYLFGTLVA
-157 IVFVA
+157 VLLVA
-162 GMRVAYRL
+162 GMRIGYRL
-170 IRRYYR
+170 VRRYYR
-176 EKSLEMDEK
+176 EGALKRDEK

-210 ARGKPVIAVDDN
+210 SKGKPIIAVDDN
-222 PLKVGKRIRG
+222 PMKVGKRIRN
-232 IPVKGTCNQIPEL
+232 IPVKGTCDQIPEL
-245 AKKYDINTIIL
+245 AKKYNIDTIIL
-256 CLPSVGSE
+256 CLPSVRNE

-273 VKTGCRLK
+273 VKTGCKLK

-291 TSQSGRIRDV
+291 STQGGRIRDV

-309 PEVELNRDVCGYLKD
+309 PEVELNKDVCSYLGD

-339 LCRQVSKYH
+339 ICRQVSRYH

-353 VFDIYENGA
+353 IFDIYENSA
-362 YILKQQLDSYH
+362 YILKKQLDAYH
-373 NGDPE
+373 RGNPE

-387 DQARLREVF
+387 DEKRLREIF
-396 EEFRPSIVFH
+396 DEFHPTVVFH
-406 AAAHKHVPLMEDCP
+406 AAAHKHVPLMEDSP
-420 KEAVKNNVFGTF
+420 VEAVKNNVFGTI
-432 NVASIAIEYKVK
+432 NVAKIAIEYGVK

-476 RKCKNSTIF
+476 RKCQNSTIF

-492 VLGSSGSVIPIFT
+492 VLGSNGSVIPIFT

-553 DPVKIVT
+553 EPVKVIT

-593 LVLDEESDE
+593 LVLEEENSE
-602 RQMTA
+602 RKMTA
-607 NNKIFVTKAV
+607 NNKIFVTKPV
-617 EMDDD
+617 EMDDT
-622 LFEKEL
+622 LFEQEINNL
-628 EKLNK
+628 RT
-633 ADEKEI
+633 ADENNVRSILKT
-639 RKIIKEIVPNYKE
+639 IVPNYIEPEKN
-652 AETD
+652 

>member
-1 MLHKWCVNCEQGVRL
+1 M
-16 NLCGIALEILRRGQ
+16 
-30 YILKKLDFKNAV
+30 KKVDFKSAG
-42 IKKALMVLY
+42 IKSALMMLY
-51 DVVAI
+51 DVFAV
-56 NLAYIFVMLIGGGQR
+56 NFAYIFVMFIGSGQH
-71 NMDAIWQRS
+71 NMDAIWQRA
-80 LPVTVIFIVLYHAFK
+80 LPVTAIFIVLYYAFK

-109 LNVALA
+109 WNVALA
-115 TVIGG
+115 TIIGG
-120 VCGIAVDLIFS
+120 ISGIAVDLILS
-131 SFGGAASEL
+131 SIGGAASKL
-140 KNGCF
+140 NNGCF
-145 DASFYIFGTLVA
+145 DAYFYVFGTLVA
-157 IVFVA
+157 IILVA
-162 GMRVAYRL
+162 GMRILYRL
-170 IRRYYR
+170 VRRYYR
-176 EKSLEMDEK
+176 EKSLEKDEK

-210 ARGKPVIAVDDN
+210 SRGKPIIAVDDN
-222 PLKVGKRIRG
+222 PLKIGKRIRG
-232 IPVKGTCNQIPEL
+232 IPVKGTCDQIPEL
-245 AKKYDINTIIL
+245 AKKYDINTIIM

-273 VKTGCRLK
+273 VKTGCKLK

-291 TSQSGRIRDV
+291 TSNGGRIRDV

-324 QVVLVTGGGGSIGSE
+324 QIVLVTGGGGSIGSE

-353 VFDIYENGA
+353 VFDIYENSA
-362 YILKQQLDSYH
+362 YLLKQQLDAYH
-373 NGDPE
+373 KGNPE

-387 DQARLREVF
+387 DPKRLREVF
-396 EEFRPSIVFH
+396 DEFHPSIVFH
-406 AAAHKHVPLMEDCP
+406 AAAHKHVPLMEDSP

-432 NVASIAIEYKVK
+432 NVASIAVEYNVK

-505 EQIKNGGPVTVTHPE
+505 EQIKNGGPVMVTHPD

-539 GLARGGEIFVLDMG
+539 GLAKGGEIFVLDMG
-553 DPVKIVT
+553 EPVKIVT

-579 KFTGLRPGEKLYEE
+579 KFSGLRPGEKLYEE

-602 RQMTA
+602 RKMTA
-607 NNKIFVTKAV
+607 NNKIFVTKPV
-617 EMDDD
+617 DMDDE

-628 EKLNK
+628 EKLK
-633 ADEKEI
+633 DADENEV
-639 RKIIKEIVPNYKE
+639 RGIIKEIVPNYHE
-652 AETD
+652 AKTD

>member
-1 MLHKWCVNCEQGVRL
+1 M
-16 NLCGIALEILRRGQ
+16 
-30 YILKKLDFKNAV
+30 KKVDFKSAG
-42 IKKALMVLY
+42 IKSALMMLY
-51 DVVAI
+51 DVFAV
-56 NLAYIFVMLIGGGQR
+56 NFAYIFVMFIGSGQH
-71 NMDAIWQRS
+71 NMDAIWQRA
-80 LPVTVIFIVLYHAFK
+80 LPVTAIFIVLYYAFK

-109 LNVALA
+109 WNVALA
-115 TVIGG
+115 TIIGG
-120 VCGIAVDLIFS
+120 ISGIAVDLILS
-131 SFGGAASEL
+131 SIGGAASKL
-140 KNGCF
+140 NNGCF
-145 DASFYIFGTLVA
+145 DAYFYVFGTLVA
-157 IVFVA
+157 IILVA
-162 GMRVAYRL
+162 GMRILYRL
-170 IRRYYR
+170 VRRYYR
-176 EKSLEMDEK
+176 EKSLEKDEK

-210 ARGKPVIAVDDN
+210 SRGKPIIAVDDN

-232 IPVKGTCNQIPEL
+232 IPVKGTCDQIPEL
-245 AKKYDINTIIL
+245 AKKYDINTIIM

-273 VKTGCRLK
+273 VKTGCKLK

-291 TSQSGRIRDV
+291 TSNGGRIRDV

-324 QVVLVTGGGGSIGSE
+324 QIVLVTGGGGSIGSE

-353 VFDIYENGA
+353 VFDIYENSA
-362 YILKQQLDSYH
+362 YLLKQQLDAYH
-373 NGDPE
+373 KGNPE

-387 DQARLREVF
+387 DPKRLREVF
-396 EEFRPSIVFH
+396 DEFHPSIVFH
-406 AAAHKHVPLMEDCP
+406 AAAHKHVPLMEDSP

-432 NVASIAIEYKVK
+432 NVASIAVEYNVK

-505 EQIKNGGPVTVTHPE
+505 EQIKNGGPVMVTHPD

-539 GLARGGEIFVLDMG
+539 GLAKGGEIFVLDMG
-553 DPVKIVT
+553 EPVKIVT

-579 KFTGLRPGEKLYEE
+579 NFSGLRPGEKLYEE

-602 RQMTA
+602 RKMTA
-607 NNKIFVTKAV
+607 NNKIFVTKPV
-617 EMDDD
+617 DMDDE

-628 EKLNK
+628 EKLK
-633 ADEKEI
+633 DADENEV
-639 RKIIKEIVPNYKE
+639 RGIIKEIVPNYHE
-652 AETD
+652 ARTD

>member
-1 MLHKWCVNCEQGVRL
+1 M
-16 NLCGIALEILRRGQ
+16 
-30 YILKKLDFKNAV
+30 KKVDFKSAG
-42 IKKALMVLY
+42 IKSALMMLY
-51 DVVAI
+51 DVFAV
-56 NLAYIFVMLIGGGQR
+56 NFAYIFVMFIGSGQH
-71 NMDAIWQRS
+71 NMDAIWQRA
-80 LPVTVIFIVLYHAFK
+80 LPVTAIFIVLYYAFK

-109 LNVALA
+109 WNVALA
-115 TVIGG
+115 TIIGG
-120 VCGIAVDLIFS
+120 ISGIAVDLILS
-131 SFGGAASEL
+131 SIGGAASKL
-140 KNGCF
+140 NNGCF
-145 DASFYIFGTLVA
+145 DAYFYIFGTLVA
-157 IVFVA
+157 IILVA
-162 GMRVAYRL
+162 GMRILYRL
-170 IRRYYR
+170 VRRYYR
-176 EKSLEMDEK
+176 EKSLEKDEK

-210 ARGKPVIAVDDN
+210 SRGKPIIAVDDN

-232 IPVKGTCNQIPEL
+232 IPVKGTCDQIPEL
-245 AKKYDINTIIL
+245 AKKYDINTIIM

-273 VKTGCRLK
+273 VKTGCKLK

-291 TSQSGRIRDV
+291 TSHGGRIRDV

-324 QVVLVTGGGGSIGSE
+324 QIVLVTGGGGSIGSE

-353 VFDIYENGA
+353 VFDIYENNA
-362 YILKQQLDSYH
+362 YLLKQQLDSYH
-373 NGDPE
+373 KGNPE

-387 DQARLREVF
+387 DPKRLREVF
-396 EEFRPSIVFH
+396 DEFHPSIVFH
-406 AAAHKHVPLMEDCP
+406 AAAHKHVPLMEDSP

-432 NVASIAIEYKVK
+432 NVASIAVEYNVK

-505 EQIKNGGPVTVTHPE
+505 EQIKNGGPVMVTHPD

-539 GLARGGEIFVLDMG
+539 GLAKGGEIFVLDMG
-553 DPVKIVT
+553 EPVKIVT

-579 KFTGLRPGEKLYEE
+579 KFSGLRPGEKLYEE

-602 RQMTA
+602 RKMTA
-607 NNKIFVTKAV
+607 NNKIFVTKPV
-617 EMDDD
+617 DMDDE

-628 EKLNK
+628 EKLK
-633 ADEKEI
+633 YADEKEV
-639 RKIIKEIVPNYKE
+639 RGIIKEIVPNYHE
-652 AETD
+652 AKTD

>member
-1 MLHKWCVNCEQGVRL
+1 M
-16 NLCGIALEILRRGQ
+16 
-30 YILKKLDFKNAV
+30 
-42 IKKALMVLY
+42 MLY
-51 DVVAI
+51 DVFAV
-56 NLAYIFVMLIGGGQR
+56 NFAYIFVMFIGSGQH
-71 NMDAIWQRS
+71 NMDAIWQRA
-80 LPVTVIFIVLYHAFK
+80 LPVTAIFIVLYYAFK

-109 LNVALA
+109 WNVALA
-115 TVIGG
+115 TIIGG
-120 VCGIAVDLIFS
+120 ISGIAVDLILS
-131 SFGGAASEL
+131 SIGGAASKL
-140 KNGCF
+140 NNGCF
-145 DASFYIFGTLVA
+145 DAYFYVFGTLVA
-157 IVFVA
+157 IILVA
-162 GMRVAYRL
+162 GMRILYRL
-170 IRRYYR
+170 VRRYYR
-176 EKSLEMDEK
+176 EKSLEKDEK

-210 ARGKPVIAVDDN
+210 SRGKPIIAVDDN

-232 IPVKGTCNQIPEL
+232 IPVKGTCDQIPEL
-245 AKKYDINTIIL
+245 AKKYDINTIIM

-273 VKTGCRLK
+273 VKTGCKLK

-291 TSQSGRIRDV
+291 TSHGGRIRDV

-324 QVVLVTGGGGSIGSE
+324 QIVLVTGGGGSIGSE
-339 LCRQVSKYH
+339 LCRQVSKYR

-353 VFDIYENGA
+353 VFDIYENNA
-362 YILKQQLDSYH
+362 YLLKQQLDSYH
-373 NGDPE
+373 KGNPE

-387 DQARLREVF
+387 DPKRLREVF
-396 EEFRPSIVFH
+396 DEFHPSIVFH
-406 AAAHKHVPLMEDCP
+406 AAAHKHVPLMEDSP

-432 NVASIAIEYKVK
+432 NVASIAVEYNVK

-505 EQIKNGGPVTVTHPE
+505 EQIKNGGPVMVTHPD

-539 GLARGGEIFVLDMG
+539 GLAKGGEIFVLDMG
-553 DPVKIVT
+553 EPVKIVT

-579 KFTGLRPGEKLYEE
+579 KFSGLRPGEKLYEE

-602 RQMTA
+602 RKMTA
-607 NNKIFVTKAV
+607 NNKIFVTKPV
-617 EMDDD
+617 NMDDE

-628 EKLNK
+628 EKLK
-633 ADEKEI
+633 DADENEV
-639 RKIIKEIVPNYKE
+639 RGIIKEIVPNYHE
-652 AETD
+652 AKND